1 MTDVI
6 VLTEAD
12 KLFGNILAGVVAAF
26 TVLLLIGFIFIGL
39 KVLWQFFKMLW
50 EKLNAPSAS

>member
-6 VLTEAD
+6 VLTDVD
-12 KLFGNILAGVVAAF
+12 KLFGNILAWAVAAF

-39 KVLWQFFKMLW
+39 KILWQFFKMIW
-50 EKLNAPSAS
+50 DGLND

>member
-6 VLTEAD
+6 VLSDAD
-12 KLFGNILAGVVAAF
+12 KLFGNILAGIMATF

-39 KVLWQFFKMLW
+39 KILWQFFKMLW
-50 EKLNAPSAS
+50 EDLNDQR

>member
-12 KLFGNILAGVVAAF
+12 KLFGNILAGFLAAF

-50 EKLNAPSAS
+50 EELND